1 MSENREIKSLK
12 NGFDKLSADEK
23 AQAIIEDA
31 FWEKFSRLDRTRFTE
46 DDNKILSSCIQKF
59 NKIMGERLDENKKGE
74 LEKLLYKEISI
85 YKKYSGLKL
94 YEIYNAIGYYSELG
108 LNEVDYVK
116 KYIVRPYYGRNKIN
130 VSMPYRLPYEFRRCV
145 QHLDEYLGDNGC
157 ICKEKILEAFV
168 DRKENKKLL
177 ETVFYE
183 SFNQKYECKIPRI
196 HRMGIDTDSFDSIVK
211 SIKECDGC
219 TLGENC
225 NVRSH
230 LMFWMLFV
238 AGIDEENY
246 TENLRMISD
255 MAVIFNFDED
265 HLKDWSMAAK
275 NILEK
280 VKVNNSKKLLDS
292 DHVMSKKTYMNCSVQ
307 KKFATCTQPSEI
319 QQLQKLKAINYKM
332 HTNLNTTEAKK
343 LKTINYKTSEAREF
357 FIRKQEGDTA
367 VL

>member
-12 NGFDKLSADEK
+12 SGFDKLSADEK

-31 FWEKFSRLDRTRFTE
+31 FWEKFSRLDRTRFTD

-59 NKIMGERLDENKKGE
+59 NKIMGERLDENKKSE

-94 YEIYNAIGYYSELG
+94 YDIYNAIGYYSELG

-116 KYIVRPYYGRNKIN
+116 KYIISSYYGRKKIN
-130 VSMPYRLPYEFRRCV
+130 VSMSYRLPYEFRRCV

-157 ICKEKILEAFV
+157 ICKEKILEAFA
-168 DRKENKKLL
+168 DKKKNKKLL

-196 HRMGIDTDSFDSIVK
+196 HRMGIDADSFDSIVK

-219 TLGENC
+219 TLGKNC

-230 LMFWMLFV
+230 LMFWMLFI

-246 TENLRMISD
+246 TENLRTISD

-265 HLKDWSMAAK
+265 HLKDWAMAVK
-275 NILEK
+275 SVLEE
-280 VKVNNSKKLLDS
+280 VNN
-292 DHVMSKKTYMNCSVQ
+292 
-307 KKFATCTQPSEI
+307 
-319 QQLQKLKAINYKM
+319 NYKM
-332 HTNLNTTEAKK
+332 RTNQNTTEAKI
-343 LKTINYKTSEAREF
+343 LRTINYKTSEAKEF
-357 FIRKQEGDTA
+357 FIRKQEGNTA
-367 VL
+367 VS